1 MSKMIRLAFLGS
13 LILNVVMIGFFVGQ
27 SPRRFDRDARRE
39 QRMEQVLQGLSP
51 ETQSR
56 IREKFTQLRSA
67 AQPQFDQ
74 IRTAQ
79 DEAMRILGAERFDED
94 AYSRQV
100 AKINQLRV
108 ETTDRLSKA
117 AKEAALALPPNERR
131 KFAELLRRPR
141 PAERAN

>member
-1 MSKMIRLAFLGS
+1 
-13 LILNVVMIGFFVGQ
+13 V
-27 SPRRFDRDARRE
+27 
-39 QRMEQVLQGLSP
+39 
-51 ETQSR
+51 
-56 IREKFTQLRSA
+56 
-67 AQPQFDQ
+67 AQPAFDQ

-108 ETTDRLSKA
+108 ETTDRLAQA
-117 AKEAALALPPNERR
+117 AKGAALALPPEERQ

-141 PAERAN
+141 PPERTN

>member
-1 MSKMIRLAFLGS
+1 MSKMIRLAFLAS
-13 LILNVVMIGFFVGQ
+13 LVLNVVMIGFLVGQ

-39 QRMEQVLQGLSP
+39 QRMEQVLQGLTP

-67 AQPQFDQ
+67 AQPLFDQ

-79 DEAMRILGAERFDED
+79 DEAMRILGAERFDD
-94 AYSRQV
+94 TAYHRQV

-117 AKEAALALPPNERR
+117 AKEAALGLPPDERN
-131 KFAELLRRPR
+131 KFAELLRRPW
-141 PAERAN
+141 PPERTN